1 MNTEIYEVYR
11 FVGTADLDD
20 SQVQF
25 NVVQANGNT
34 YVRFSILATP
44 LDVDLMKSILV
55 GTAITFEQNGVIVG
69 AARVAAKYDETD
81 GLQIDDAPEPALA
94 DGRLYA
100 VGFTQGRP
108 GTAVAQLIPGEKGW
122 SPEPAIV
129 EDGSRLVFQIRYV
142 DGEGTPPQGGYVGA
156 SGIVT
161 DIAQAVDLWE
171 ALRDSDTVL
180 IPDYDTE
187 TLYRQYATFT
197 FDGALYRTKQDIPA
211 TNTKTVAQLLSD
223 DEIEQVGL
231 TLKQTEIIAR
241 VGSFDIRDFRD
252 GVPTAP
258 TPDADAAV
266 IALAKKTI
274 GIGKGGVT
282 YIFEEIR
289 TEATWIDFENDHWE
303 FEQTE
308 PLPQAALQTGD
319 FYYIPNNGTGHQFGR
334 WYLFDGTK
342 VIEYDNVG
350 TFLPNHLFLGNF
362 SSAEAAVRAITN
374 YDSGI
379 TYLAYFPTT
388 VEGRTGR
395 EMQQLAMITNP
406 TPHNEWIA
414 SDEELHKLILVVE
427 EKISNFAESVIE
439 VNSTQAEQDNK
450 IAENRTFY
458 APPIANW
465 ERDTG
470 TGTLQAGHYRADRD
484 TILISRTDVD
494 GTSRIDEFGRIQ
506 VNQALGIGD
515 KRFVITGLTTYNTYT
530 EFEGFWVGG
539 REDATAN
546 NVEVTIGHL
555 AKTVN
560 YGDWI
565 SQASIYALLKTIIKA
580 GSNITVT
587 HDDDTD
593 TITLA
598 SSGGGGG
605 SSFSILAGDG
615 PPASNLGNDGD
626 FYREKDDGTV
636 WRKVSGNWVEVIDL
650 ATEDELQFVKAMLDE
665 LEKRVEAGGTATP
678 RRVDH
683 LLASG
688 PKGDLVYLTR
698 DTTGP
703 AESHEFKFYP
713 YTRTQEFGIS
723 RVNGL
728 AAGNLQGRESTRDW
742 TLITGDWT
750 DFAQNTIYA
759 WGLDNN
765 TNYLRAWHASFGPSF
780 RGRATSK
787 DKSLGAGNWIAC
799 AATSNHI
806 YVLNGTGNVITVIDI
821 NSLETKTALQY
832 TIGGSDKYVSI
843 AERGGKLY
851 LLNDTQNRVEV
862 LGVETT
868 GALTAETASN
878 ITLSSAT
885 WAFAFVS
892 ESIGSILDI
901 EGGGRGD
908 IPLFVV
914 NSSNQA
920 FAYNV
925 TSKSEVTQY
934 RTTLPGAY
942 VAGISLSTV
951 FGSTL
956 FLDNTANKLVAISLS
971 RRTLPSAVF
980 DDDGI
985 AAIWIPRQASDPN
998 RYKVHVAYK
1007 SDFPDHALDRIDWQF
1022 RNTAPLSGSSP
1033 MVFLRNE
1040 THGGK
1045 EYAIYV
1051 ERNETREVTNDNF
1064 LTIAI
1069 ALRFGDSGFIE
1080 RDGTY
1085 SAHLARK
1092 EGLYNVFDV
1101 DTGYERAV
1109 VNREPV
1115 VLLEADHS
1123 RSYVDIILPENY
1135 REYKELLIVGQTFGN
1150 RENSSPIPTS
1160 VLSADLADF
1169 GDNNGTRIQFALSTR
1184 TISRRAESGNNHIQR
1199 FIYAELR

>member
-25 NVVQANGNT
+25 NIVEANSNT

-44 LDVDLMKSILV
+44 LDVDLLKSILV

-81 GLQIDDAPEPALA
+81 GLQIDDVPEPALV
-94 DGRLYA
+94 DGQLYA

-142 DGEGTPPQGGYVGA
+142 DGEGTPPQSGYVGS

-161 DIAQAVDLWE
+161 DIAQAVDFWE
-171 ALRDSDTVL
+171 ALRNTDIVL
-180 IPDYDTE
+180 IPDYATE

-197 FDGALYRTKQDIPA
+197 FEGALYRTKQDIPA

-241 VGSFDIRDFRD
+241 VGGFDIRDFRD

-395 EMQQLAMITNP
+395 EMQQLSMITNP

-450 IAENRTFY
+450 IEENRTFY
-458 APPIANW
+458 APPIAIWRRN
-465 ERDTG
+465 TG
-470 TGTLQAGHYRADRD
+470 AGNLEEGDYRADAD
-484 TILISRTDVD
+484 TILISRVDVD
-494 GTSRIDEFGRIQ
+494 GNRITGLGDIQ
-506 VNQALGIGD
+506 VNQALGIGHN
-515 KRFVITGLTTYNTYT
+515 RFVITGITAYNTYT
-530 EFEGFWVGG
+530 EFEGFWVGR
-539 REDATAN
+539 REDTTGN

-626 FYREKDDGTV
+626 FYREKDNGTV

-650 ATEDELQFVKAMLDE
+650 ATEDELQFVKMMLDE
-665 LEKRVEAGGTATP
+665 LEQRVENGSTATP

-683 LLASG
+683 LLATG

-713 YTRTQEFGIS
+713 YIRTQDVGVS

-728 AAGNLQGRESTRDW
+728 AGGNLQGRQSISDW

-765 TNYLRAWHASFGPSF
+765 TNYLRAWHAAFGPSF
-780 RGRATSK
+780 RSRATSK
-787 DKSLGAGNWIAC
+787 DKALGAGNWVAC
-799 AATSNHI
+799 AAATNHL
-806 YVLNGTGNVITVIDI
+806 YALNSTGNVITVVDI
-821 NSLETKTALQY
+821 NSLETKTALQH
-832 TIGGSDKYVSI
+832 TIGGADKYVSMV
-843 AERGGKLY
+843 ERGGKLY

-868 GALTAETASN
+868 GALTVETSLN
-878 ITLSSAT
+878 ITLPSAT
-885 WAFAFVS
+885 WAFAFSS
-892 ESIGSILDI
+892 EYIGGILDI
-901 EGGGRGD
+901 EGAGRED
-908 IPLFVV
+908 VPVFVV

-934 RTTLPGAY
+934 RTTLPQTFA
-942 VAGISLSTV
+942 AGISLSTV
-951 FGSTL
+951 FGATL
-956 FLDNTANKLVAISLS
+956 FLDNSANKLVAISLS

-985 AAIWIPRQASDPN
+985 AAIWIPQQASDPN

-1007 SDFPDHALDRIDWQF
+1007 SDFPDHALDRIDWRF
-1022 RNTAPLSGSSP
+1022 RNTNPFSGSSP

-1051 ERNETREVTNDNF
+1051 ERNETREVFSDNW
-1064 LTIAI
+1064 LTITI
-1069 ALRFGDSGFIE
+1069 SLRFGDSGFIE

-1092 EGLYNVFDV
+1092 EGLYNVFDMAK
-1101 DTGYERAV
+1101 GYERAV

-1115 VLLEADHS
+1115 VLLEVDHS
-1123 RSYVDIILPENY
+1123 RAYADLVLPEDY
-1135 REYKELLIVGQTFGN
+1135 TKYEELLLVGQSGNN
-1150 RENSSPIPTS
+1150 RESANPIPTA
-1160 VLSADLADF
+1160 VLNTNLTDF
-1169 GDNNGTRIQFALSTR
+1169 GQGLRLNFALSTR
-1184 TISRRAESGNNHIQR
+1184 TISRTNDSGNNSVTR
-1199 FIYAELR
+1199 FIYAKLR